1 MKEELTTKMHSEFSV
16 DEETD
21 IRHRCISLW
30 NLFRADES
38 NPRFPDQCRSFGLT
52 VEQAMANKE
61 YCKNLK

>member
-16 DEETD
+16 DNETD

-30 NLFRADES
+30 NLLRADEAD
-38 NPRFPDQCRSFGLT
+38 PGFPDYCRDFGLT
-52 VEQAMANKE
+52 VDQAMANKE